1 MKRVLFSFLWLCASV
16 SSVAL
21 AQHRVLVS
29 GCGQKSIFIVD
40 KDKQVEWSMPYED
53 EVSDA
58 SLMPNGNILHS
69 SKNDGIFE
77 LKPDYASGKGG
88 EIMWSWK
95 PSLLNGKMGEVH
107 SCQIL
112 FDGVLLVGVSHDGVS
127 FIYEVSKKTGA
138 VLKKIELKGLGGA
151 HSTFRQIRKT
161 SNASYLITQQAAEG
175 KAKEFS
181 SEGKFL
187 REFPDGRYVAIPLA
201 NKNTL
206 ISCGDVGR
214 IIEVDQDNKIVWELK
229 KDDIEGIT
237 LGFVAG
243 LQRLSNGNT
252 VLTNWGGHGNTQG
265 PSILEVTREKKLV
278 WSYDP
283 EVKNRASSIQ
293 VLDAAELR
301 KPQR

>member
-1 MKRVLFSFLWLCASV
+1 MRVLRSFLLLCVSV
-16 SSVAL
+16 SSLAL
-21 AQHRVLVS
+21 AQHRILVS

-40 KDKQVEWSMPYED
+40 KDKKVEWSMPYED

-58 SLMPNGNILHS
+58 SLMANGNILHS
-69 SKNDGIFE
+69 SKSAGVFE

-88 EIMWSWK
+88 VIVWSWK
-95 PSLLNGKMGEVH
+95 PDLLNGKLGEVH

-112 FDGVLLVGVSHDGVS
+112 ASGVLLVGVSHDGIS
-127 FIYEVSKKTGA
+127 FIYEIEKEGGK
-138 VLKKIELKGLGGA
+138 VLKKLEIKGLGGS

-161 SNASYLITQQAAEG
+161 PHATYLVTQQADGG
-175 KAKEFS
+175 KAMEFS
-181 SEGKFL
+181 SEGKLL

-214 IIEVDQDNKIVWELK
+214 IIEVDKDNKIVWELK
-229 KDDIEGIT
+229 KDDIEGMT

-252 VLTNWGGHGNTQG
+252 VLTNWGGHGNTKG

-283 EVKNRASSIQ
+283 EVTNRASSIQ
-293 VLDAAELR
+293 ILEADELK

>member
-1 MKRVLFSFLWLCASV
+1 MRILFSLLLLCVSV
-16 SSVAL
+16 PSLSL
-21 AQHRVLVS
+21 AQHRMLVS

-40 KDKQVEWSMPYED
+40 KDKNVEWTMPYDD

-69 SKNDGIFE
+69 SKSGGVFE
-77 LKPDYASGKGG
+77 LKPDYVSGKGG
-88 EIMWSWK
+88 KVVWSWK
-95 PSLLNGKMGEVH
+95 PSLLNGKLGEVH
-107 SCQIL
+107 SCQML
-112 FDGVLLVGVSHDGVS
+112 SGGVLLVGASHDGVS
-127 FIYEVSKKTGA
+127 FIYEIQKKTGK
-138 VLKKIELKGLGGA
+138 VLKKLELHGLGSA

-161 SNASYLITQQAAEG
+161 PNASYLITQQADGG

-181 SEGKFL
+181 SEGKLL
-187 REFPDGRYVAIPLA
+187 REFPDGRYVAIRLA

-214 IIEVDQDNKIVWELK
+214 ILEVDQDNKIVWELK
-229 KDDIEGIT
+229 KDDIEGMT

-243 LQRLSNGNT
+243 LQRLPNGNT
-252 VLTNWGGHGNTQG
+252 VLTNWGGHGNTKG

-293 VLDAAELR
+293 ILDADALR